1 MYPSVHDELYK
12 IADAHKHDDDSKNNA
27 KRIAL
32 MAGIPLAL
40 LAGAGIYG
48 IVRGVRK
55 AGANLRGSWVPN
67 FGVGR
72 ASAYEASQASR
83 TARAAKATR
92 DAKWDARFDRED
104 TARKARW
111 ANKNSADAAEREA
124 AKKRAAKES
133 SKREAA
139 KETEWE
145 AGNRRAAKEDARRK
159 AERKAGEAERKAEW
173 DKRSADASAKR
184 AAESKARDKAWDDKW
199 KAEKK
204 AGEAERKAEWDKR
217 SADASAKRA
226 AESKARDKAWDDKWK
241 AERAAKDAEWEANK
255 NKWSKDSGSRGTS
268 NPFPGAKKYVSPE
281 QKLHDMGVTGIHEAK
296 TKKEAKQIFINFVK
310 LHHPD
315 LLPKTT
321 SAAEIAKHL
330 DIMQRANPLMDAFKK
345 SQAFQKLAMLMIMS
359 KRKYAHIRRA

>member
-199 KAEKK
+199 KAE
-204 AGEAERKAEWDKR
+204 
-217 SADASAKRA
+217 
-226 AESKARDKAWDDKWK
+226 
-241 AERAAKDAEWEANK
+241 RAAKDAEWEANK